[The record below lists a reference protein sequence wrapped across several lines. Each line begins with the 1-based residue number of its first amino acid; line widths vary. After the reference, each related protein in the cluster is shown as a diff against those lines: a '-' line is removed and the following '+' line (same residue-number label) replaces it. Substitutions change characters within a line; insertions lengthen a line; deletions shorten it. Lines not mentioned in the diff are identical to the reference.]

1 MNDGIGRYC
10 ILAFAS
16 AGLSQ
21 LGCEIDTNV
30 QWRKRRGDVTLCAIH
45 VIAIGA
51 SDERDS
57 EDDTRNKRK
66 ADIAE

>member
-1 MNDGIGRYC
+1 M
-10 ILAFAS
+10 LAFAS

-30 QWRKRRGDVTLCAIH
+30 QWRERRGGVTLCTSH

-57 EDDTRNKRK
+57 ADDTRNKRK
-66 ADIAE
+66 AGIAE